1 MYAYDFEAK
10 VNAEVN
16 NNVNNNQ
23 KTITTGNVTVI
34 AGPGSSTCGI
44 NC

>member
-1 MYAYDFEAK
+1 MLGFDFEAK
-10 VNAEVN
+10 VNADVN

-23 KTITTGNVTVI
+23 KTIITGDVTVNE
-34 AGPGSSTCGI
+34 GPGSSASGI